1 MYNRPMA
8 SCEPMK
14 FKRFSHKGYA
24 LFACLGKVVLIG
36 TLSVATVSHAKAEG
50 VSTKEL
56 RPDTLSTQSDVML
69 NEVSVTGSR
78 APLTRSQA
86 ARMVTVLDSKE
97 IQCAPV
103 QSVNDLLKYI
113 ASVDVRQ
120 RGPIGAQ
127 TDISIR
133 GGNYEQIASSPQWH
147 KHLRPADGT
156 QCLRFPGGCG
166 RHRAH

>member
-69 NEVSVTGSR
+69 NEVSVT
-78 APLTRSQA
+78 LTCA
-86 ARMVTVLDSKE
+86 ADQKSGGENGNCTGQQGNSM
-97 IQCAPV
+97 CA
-103 QSVNDLLKYI
+103 SAK
-113 ASVDVRQ
+113 
-120 RGPIGAQ
+120 
-127 TDISIR
+127 
-133 GGNYEQIASSPQWH
+133 
-147 KHLRPADGT
+147 
-156 QCLRFPGGCG
+156 C
-166 RHRAH
+166 

>member
-1 MYNRPMA
+1 MA

-86 ARMVTVLDSKE
+86 ARDRK
-97 IQCAPV
+97 
-103 QSVNDLLKYI
+103 SV
-113 ASVDVRQ
+113 V
-120 RGPIGAQ
+120 
-127 TDISIR
+127 
-133 GGNYEQIASSPQWH
+133 
-147 KHLRPADGT
+147 
-156 QCLRFPGGCG
+156 
-166 RHRAH
+166 